1 MSWKNIKTFLII
13 LFLIINAYLIFS
25 QYGFDFKSSGKTYVD
40 EKSLSDTISI
50 IQKNYNIEIEN
61 KTVPYEINNLG
72 IIDVTNIIYTDK
84 FKNSDYA
91 FKTNGSFFEAE
102 IETNTYSYNEINA
115 GEQII
120 KVLNTLGIEKDF
132 YNLDI
137 KKSDEGLVCTV
148 YEKLS
153 PYPIFN
159 GKIKAVFAPKKIS
172 LKGSWHIAEKDALKK
187 TESPAE
193 MAKITGVIIDMASKA
208 GKDNTDGLKIT
219 NIEYGYFV
227 SSYDE
232 NTASKTSS
240 AIPCYMLK
248 TSDNIKYYYDALNGK
263 QLKQE
268 E

>member
-1 MSWKNIKTFLII
+1 MSWKNIKTFLIV
-13 LFLIINAYLIFS
+13 LFLIINAYLVFS
-25 QYGFDFKSSGKTYVD
+25 QYGFDFKSESKTYID

-50 IQKNYNIEIEN
+50 IKNNYNITVDN
-61 KTVPYEINNLG
+61 KLIPLKVDNLG

-84 FKNSDYA
+84 FKNSGYK
-91 FKTNGSFFEAE
+91 FKTNGALFEAE
-102 IETNTYSYNEINA
+102 IETNTYSYNELNA
-115 GEQII
+115 KEQILDI
-120 KVLNTLGIEKDF
+120 LNDIGIEKDF

-137 KKSDEGLVCTV
+137 KINDEGLVCMV
-148 YEKLS
+148 HEILN

-172 LKGSWHIAEKDALKK
+172 LKGSWHIAQKDSHKK
-187 TESPAE
+187 TQAAPE
-193 MAKITGVIIDMASKA
+193 MAKITGVIIDMASQVK
-208 GKDNTDGLKIT
+208 KDSQKDIKIT

-232 NTASKTSS
+232 NTVSKTSS

-248 TSDNIKYYYDALNGK
+248 SSDNIKYYYDALNGK
-263 QLKQE
+263 HIKQE